1 MAADVGAPEQ
11 PRGGALLGLAGGI
24 GEILNP
30 VLAETLLGLMMAAY
44 GVFADGVTVGT
55 RIPYITGGPGW
66 VRSDP

>member
-1 MAADVGAPEQ
+1 M
-11 PRGGALLGLAGGI
+11 GLAGGI

-55 RIPYITGGPGW
+55 RIPDITGGPGW